1 MAGRLGCLN
10 SRLARRQDGCT
21 RKQNRLTGD
30 LLKTQIPPRDKCRG
44 GTCPRSRRGDQRGAI
59 VRGKRFLALTAAAG
73 TAAAAATGTAAEDT
87 SAAGS
92 AAVNDDFRGAGLSH
106 GHTISPNPL

>member
-1 MAGRLGCLN
+1 
-10 SRLARRQDGCT
+10 
-21 RKQNRLTGD
+21 
-30 LLKTQIPPRDKCRG
+30 
-44 GTCPRSRRGDQRGAI
+44 
-59 VRGKRFLALTAAAG
+59 LALTAATGTAAEDTSAAS

-106 GHTISPNPL
+106 GLTVSPNPL